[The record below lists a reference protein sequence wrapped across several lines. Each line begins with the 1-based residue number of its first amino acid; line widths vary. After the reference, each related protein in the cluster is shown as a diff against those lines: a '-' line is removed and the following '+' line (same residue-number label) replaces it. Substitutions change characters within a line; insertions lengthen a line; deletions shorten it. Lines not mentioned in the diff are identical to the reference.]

1 MRFLNVISL
10 FTCALLLSPTA
21 GANEQQKLENWLSQV
36 VQQHPRLQA
45 TQAAAD
51 KATAELRAAD
61 QPLFNPELELEY
73 EQAGVDTKTAGI
85 TQTIDWG
92 DKRFAQTRVADYKLQ
107 LSLTEL
113 TVAQQKLTAEILLA
127 LATYKAS
134 IDILKVI
141 EKRSDSMSQ
150 FFRIAKQRYQ
160 AGDLAEI
167 ELALAQLASSEANFE
182 LAGARSEL
190 VSNKQNL
197 YKVLGS
203 GNDAPL
209 TSLPSMGDAPNHSEY
224 SIQDSDQLLDRLP
237 EMRLARARMNIARAE
252 IKVRQSEQRPN
263 PSIGIRAG
271 KEGSDNLTSVT
282 FSMPL
287 FIRNN
292 LNAEVEAAQS
302 LFTQR
307 EYEARSTRQAL
318 LAQLTS
324 AAQTLQINRQAWVQW
339 KATGGQHL
347 LRQEKLLA
355 RLWKAGELSTADYL
369 VQLKQSLDTEES
381 VIRQRAQLWQSWTQ
395 WLIASGDISKWT
407 RSQTRLQTNNSP
419 KKLGRGE

>member
-1 MRFLNVISL
+1 MIFLNVISL

-85 TQTIDWG
+85 TQSIDWG

-127 LATYKAS
+127 LATYQAS
-134 IDILKVI
+134 IDTLRVI

-167 ELALAQLASSEANFE
+167 ELALAQLASSEASFE

-190 VSNKQNL
+190 IINKQNL
-197 YKVLGS
+197 YMVLGN
-203 GNDAPL
+203 GANAPL
-209 TSLPSMGDAPNHSEY
+209 TSLPIMSDVPSNSEY
-224 SIQDSDQLLDRLP
+224 PIKDSNQLLDRLP
-237 EMRLARARMNIARAE
+237 EMRLAITRMNIARAE
-252 IKVRQSEQRPN
+252 IKLRQSEQRPN
-263 PSIGIRAG
+263 PSIGIKTG
-271 KEGSDNLTSVT
+271 KEGSDNLTSLS

-287 FIRNN
+287 FVRNN
-292 LNAEVEAAQS
+292 LSAEVHAAR
-302 LFTQR
+302 LLLIQR
-307 EYEARSTRQAL
+307 EYEATSTRQRL

-324 AAQTLQINRQAWVQW
+324 AEQTLQVNRQAWAQW
-339 KATGGQHL
+339 EATGGQHL
-347 LRQEKLLA
+347 LRKEKLLG

-395 WLIASGDISKWT
+395 WLIASGDIAKWIT
-407 RSQTRLQTNNSP
+407 PQSSLLTNSIP
-419 KKLGRGE
+419 KKLGSGE

>member
-85 TQTIDWG
+85 TQSIDWG

-127 LATYKAS
+127 LATYQAS
-134 IDILKVI
+134 IDTLKVI

-150 FFRIAKQRYQ
+150 FFSIAKQRYQ

-167 ELALAQLASSEANFE
+167 ELALAQLASSEASFE

-190 VSNKQNL
+190 IINKQNL
-197 YKVLGS
+197 YMVLGNG
-203 GNDAPL
+203 GNAPI
-209 TSLPSMGDAPNHSEY
+209 TSLPIMSDVPNNSEY
-224 SIQDSDQLLDRLP
+224 PIKDSNQLLDRLP

-252 IKVRQSEQRPN
+252 IKLRQREQRPN
-263 PSIGIRAG
+263 PSIGIKTG
-271 KEGSDNLTSVT
+271 KEGSDNLTSLS

-287 FIRNN
+287 FVRNN
-292 LNAEVEAAQS
+292 LSAEVEAAQ
-302 LFTQR
+302 LLLIQR
-307 EYEARSTRQAL
+307 EYEATSTRQAL
-318 LAQLTS
+318 LAQLAS
-324 AAQTLQINRQAWVQW
+324 AEQTLQVNRQAWVQW

-347 LRQEKLLA
+347 LRKEKLLG

-381 VIRQRAQLWQSWTQ
+381 VIRQRAKLWQSWTK
-395 WLIASGDISKWT
+395 WLIASGDIARWT
-407 RSQTRLQTNNSP
+407 RSKSNLLTNNSP
-419 KKLGRGE
+419 KKLGSGE